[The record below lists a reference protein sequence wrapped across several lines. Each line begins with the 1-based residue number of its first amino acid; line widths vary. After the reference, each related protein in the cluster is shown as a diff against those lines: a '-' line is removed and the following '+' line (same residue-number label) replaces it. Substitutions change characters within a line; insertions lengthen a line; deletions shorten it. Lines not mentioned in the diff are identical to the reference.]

1 MACMAVVGGGVA
13 PWEEPG
19 VIVAV
24 LSWMSKNEAGI
35 YLPLLLQKSDVN
47 MRTGRGGGREERR
60 SPVWRSEIR
69 GAKNHE
75 PRNTSHLK
83 APATEGQHDGRLPY
97 GMLTDGSRPTE
108 LDQSS
113 QGILP
118 AILENRIQQIKSIPP
133 AMCNKTSPYAPLAH
147 PDSITWNCI
156 TGLQL

>member
-1 MACMAVVGGGVA
+1 
-13 PWEEPG
+13 

-97 GMLTDGSRPTE
+97 GMLTDGADQPNWISQVRGFYQQFSRIASSKSNPYLLRCATKP
-108 LDQSS
+108 LHMHPSRIPIQSR
-113 QGILP
+113 GI
-118 AILENRIQQIKSIPP
+118 A
-133 AMCNKTSPYAPLAH
+133 
-147 PDSITWNCI
+147 
-156 TGLQL
+156 